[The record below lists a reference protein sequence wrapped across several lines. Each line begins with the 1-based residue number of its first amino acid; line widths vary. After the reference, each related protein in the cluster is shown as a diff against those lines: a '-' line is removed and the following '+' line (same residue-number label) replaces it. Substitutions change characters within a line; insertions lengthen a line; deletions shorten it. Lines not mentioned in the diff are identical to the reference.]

1 MADLWHVSLSLL
13 IFNGSFLERLYQLP
27 ILKVHLSQDNL
38 HCPKLASSTVYNY
51 GTPLFNLLR
60 IEQNSKFKVDSR
72 DLIFFISG
80 KIFFGPYSIPFTEI
94 QTNLSDFKNAANL
107 GHFHKVQRCDYLTSC
122 SQHFKKI
129 DRFMQYLGNNLS
141 IGENFIVLCEC
152 KVDLIAPS
160 KKKSICPKLP
170 STVPC

>member
-60 IEQNSKFKVDSR
+60 IEQNSKFKVDSG
-72 DLIFFISG
+72 DWIFFISG
-80 KIFFGPYSIPFTEI
+80 KIFLGPYRTPFTEI
-94 QTNLSDFKNAANL
+94 QTNLSDFKMRLTWDTFIKFKDTN
-107 GHFHKVQRCDYLTSC
+107 YLTTC
-122 SQHFKKI
+122 SRYFENI
-129 DRFMQYLGNNLS
+129 DRFMQYLGNYLS
-141 IGENFIVLCEC
+141 IGEIFIVLCEC
-152 KVDLIAPS
+152 
-160 KKKSICPKLP
+160 
-170 STVPC
+170 